1 MTKGSTMTKLRA
13 TALLAAALLVLAAVL
28 AGCGSSS
35 KSSSKSPSSGTN
47 TGSGHTLTVGQGKQ
61 YPTLT
66 AAVKAAQPGDLILV
80 SPGVYKEGVDVTTNN
95 LTIRGVDRN
104 TVILDG
110 EFKQTNGIRVLGANG
125 VTIQNMTAR
134 NYKSNGF
141 FWTGVN
147 GYKGQY
153 LTAYNNGDYGIYAF
167 KAVNGLWE
175 DSYASG
181 SPDAGFYIGGC
192 QPCNALIRNVT
203 SEYNGLGYSGTNSG
217 GNLVIANSTF
227 RHNRAGVVPNTGS
240 YEVCYP
246 ERGDIIVGNQ
256 VYDNNYDT
264 GPAIDNARL
273 AQNNGILI
281 AGGWDN
287 QIVRNRVT
295 NHKLTGIALVPFPE
309 TNPSDIE
316 SSNPPATCAEQEK
329 QPKPTN
335 VPGTVLWSSKGNTI
349 KDNVVSGSGL
359 ADLATAD
366 SDATAKNCFAG
377 NTFKTTA
384 PTDLET
390 LEPCGSTS
398 SGTGDFTKGALDL
411 GALIARTTNPS
422 GDYRTQPKPAD
433 QPNMPDAATAPGSP
447 AGPPPSVDVNSIQLP
462 PEPPK

>member
-1 MTKGSTMTKLRA
+1 MTTSRFRA
-13 TALLAAALLVLAAVL
+13 ITLLVAALFVAAAVL

-35 KSSSKSPSSGTN
+35 TSSSNSPSSGSSD

-61 YPTLT
+61 YTT
-66 AAVKAAQPGDLILV
+66 IGAAVKAAQPGDLILV

-95 LTIRGVDRN
+95 LTIRGLDRN

-110 EFKQTNGIRVLGANG
+110 EFQQTNGIRVLGANG

-134 NYKSNGF
+134 DYKSNGF
-141 FWTGVN
+141 YWSGVN

-167 KAVNGLWE
+167 KSVNGLWE

-217 GNLVIANSTF
+217 GNLIIANSTF
-227 RHNRAGVVPNTGS
+227 RHNRAGIVPNTGS

-246 ERGDIIVGNQ
+246 ERGDIVVGNQ

-281 AGGWDN
+281 AGGWEN
-287 QIVRNRVT
+287 QIIRNRVT

-309 TNPSDIE
+309 TNPSDVE
-316 SSNPPATCAEQEK
+316 QSTYPATCAEQEK
-329 QPKPTN
+329 QPKPTK
-335 VPGTVLWSSKGNTI
+335 VPDTVLWSAKKNTV

-366 SDATAKNCFAG
+366 GDASPGNCFAG

-384 PTDLET
+384 PADLET
-390 LEPCGSTS
+390 LEPCGGAKGS
-398 SGTGDFTKGALDL
+398 GDFTKGALDL
-411 GALIARTTNPS
+411 AALVARHTNPS
-422 GDYRTQPKPAD
+422 GDYKTQPKPPD

-447 AGPPPSVDVNSIQLP
+447 AGAPPSIDVDSIKLP